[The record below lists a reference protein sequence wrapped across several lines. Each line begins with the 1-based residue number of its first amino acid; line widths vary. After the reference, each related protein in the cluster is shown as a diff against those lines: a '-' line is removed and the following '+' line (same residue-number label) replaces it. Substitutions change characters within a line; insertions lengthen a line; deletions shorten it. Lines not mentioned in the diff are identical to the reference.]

1 MKASTA
7 GLVNRCRALGLPHL
21 LEAVAGLAEQARA
34 LGWTYEEFLDACL
47 ARELAARLST
57 GTETGIL
64 ATRWPD
70 RWTIDDYD
78 VDCWSD
84 DNPLAPA
91 GRSG

>member
-7 GLVNRCRALGLPHL
+7 GLADRCRALGLPHL
-21 LEAVAGLAEQARA
+21 LEAMAGLAERARA

-47 ARELAARLST
+47 ERELAARLST
-57 GTETGIL
+57 GTETRIR
-64 ATRWPD
+64 ATRFLAGK
-70 RWTIDDYD
+70 TIDDYD
-78 VDCWSD
+78 VDWWSD